1 MRLPLHTLSLIL
13 ESEPA
18 QGYAYFRISGQY
30 HVQDLE
36 KMIPA
41 MLQELLRQG
50 VDHAFVDIASM
61 TGELPDLD
69 RFTLAEAFVQHWGPH
84 RRAAV
89 RVDSSR
95 QRINRLFET
104 VAINRSGQVRVGDE
118 AEDLMAWLLT

>member
-18 QGYAYFRISGQY
+18 EGYAYFRISGRY
-30 HVQDLE
+30 HVLDLE

-41 MLQELLRQG
+41 MLQELIRLD
-50 VDHAFVDIASM
+50 VDRAFVDISGM

-69 RFTLAEAFVQHWGPH
+69 RFTLAETFVQHWGPH

-95 QRINRLFET
+95 QRINHLFET
-104 VAINRSGQVRVGDE
+104 VAINRSGQVRVGDG
-118 AEDLMAWLLT
+118 AEELMAWLLT